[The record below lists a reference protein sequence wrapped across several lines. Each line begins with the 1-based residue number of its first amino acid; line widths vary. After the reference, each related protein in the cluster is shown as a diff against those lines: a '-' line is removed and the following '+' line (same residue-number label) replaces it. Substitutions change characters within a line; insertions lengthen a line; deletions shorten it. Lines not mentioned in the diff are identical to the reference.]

1 MITNKSYHVPVLLD
15 ASIEALNLG
24 DGGGNWMD
32 ATFGGGGH
40 SRLII
45 SKLNDEG
52 RLFGFDQDPD
62 AKKNSIEDS
71 RFTLVEANFRYA
83 KQFLNLKGVKNLDGM
98 LADLGVSSHQFDTA
112 ERGFSLR
119 MDGPLDMRM
128 NHSSGRSASKLI
140 EDSTWE
146 ELMVVLRMYGEVNRP
161 DKLARTI
168 KAASDNSP
176 IKTTNDLVKVLIK
189 HAPSGRENKF
199 YAQVF
204 QALRIEVN
212 DELVALRELL
222 EQATLLLK
230 PGGRLAII
238 SYHSLEDRLVK
249 HFMRSGNFEDK
260 VEKDIKGQTLAP
272 FSQVVR
278 KAIVAT
284 PEEVLD
290 NPRARSAR
298 LRIAERTSSTPKAC

>member
-1 MITNKSYHVPVLLD
+1 VN
-15 ASIEALNLG
+15 
-24 DGGGNWMD
+24 
-32 ATFGGGGH
+32 
-40 SRLII
+40 
-45 SKLNDEG
+45 
-52 RLFGFDQDPD
+52 
-62 AKKNSIEDS
+62 NSIDDS

-83 KQFLNLKGVKNLDGM
+83 KQFLNIHGVESLSGI

-112 ERGFSLR
+112 KRGFSLR
-119 MDGPLDMRM
+119 MEGPLDMRM
-128 NHSSGRSASKLI
+128 NHSSGLSASELI
-140 EDSTWE
+140 EESTWE

-168 KAASDNSP
+168 KTASESSP
-176 IKTTNDLVKVLIK
+176 IKSTNDLIKVISK
-189 HAPSGRENKF
+189 HAPSGRDNKF
-199 YAQVF
+199 FAQVF

-212 DELVALRELL
+212 DELGALRELL
-222 EQATLLLK
+222 EQAAQLIK

-260 VEKDIKGQTLAP
+260 QEKDIKGRTLAP
-272 FSQVVR
+272 FKQVVR

-284 PEEVLD
+284 PEEILK

-298 LRIAERTSSTPKAC
+298 LRVAERTTYNSEVC

>member
-1 MITNKSYHVPVLLD
+1 MTNAYHVPVLLD
-15 ASIEALNLG
+15 ASIEALRLG
-24 DGGGNWMD
+24 DGSGAWMD

-40 SRLII
+40 SRVILEN
-45 SKLNDEG
+45 LNEKG
-52 RLFGFDQDPD
+52 VLFGFDQDPD
-62 AKKNSIEDS
+62 AVANTLDDK

-83 KQFLNLKGVKNLDGM
+83 KQFLSLHGVENPKGI

-128 NHSSGRSASKLI
+128 NPEIGISAAEVI
-140 EDSTWE
+140 DEYTWE

-161 DKLARTI
+161 DRVAREI
-168 KAASDNSP
+168 VAAHNVTP
-176 IKTTNDLVKVLIK
+176 IITTEDLVKVLSK
-189 HAPSGRENKF
+189 MAPGGRENKF
-199 YAQVF
+199 YAQIF

-212 DELVALRELL
+212 DELAALKELL
-222 EQATLLLK
+222 EQSSKLLK
-230 PGGRLAII
+230 PGGRLVVI

-260 VEKDIKGQTLAP
+260 VEKDIKGQIHAP
-272 FSQVVR
+272 FVPISR
-278 KAIVAT
+278 KAIVAS
-284 PEEVLD
+284 PEEVMN

-298 LRIAERTSSTPKAC
+298 LRVAERTEFQNAS

>member
-1 MITNKSYHVPVLLD
+1 MTNAYHVPVLLD
-15 ASIEALNLG
+15 ASIEALRLG
-24 DGGGNWMD
+24 DGSGAWMD

-40 SRLII
+40 SRVILEN
-45 SKLNDEG
+45 LNEKG
-52 RLFGFDQDPD
+52 VLFGFDQDPD
-62 AKKNSIEDS
+62 AVANTLDDK

-83 KQFLNLKGVKNLDGM
+83 KQFLSLHGVENPNGI

-128 NHSSGRSASKLI
+128 NPEIGISAAEVI
-140 EDSTWE
+140 DEYTWE

-161 DKLARTI
+161 DRVAREI
-168 KAASDNSP
+168 VAAHHTEP
-176 IKTTNDLVKVLIK
+176 IKTTEDLVKVLSK
-189 HAPSGRENKF
+189 MAPGGRENKF
-199 YAQVF
+199 YAQIF

-212 DELVALRELL
+212 DELAALKELL
-222 EQATLLLK
+222 EQSSKLLK
-230 PGGRLAII
+230 PGGRLVVI

-260 VEKDIKGQTLAP
+260 VEKDIKGQIHAP
-272 FSQVVR
+272 FVPISR

-284 PEEVLD
+284 PEEVMN

-298 LRIAERTSSTPKAC
+298 LRVAERTEFQNAS

>member
-1 MITNKSYHVPVLLD
+1 
-15 ASIEALNLG
+15 
-24 DGGGNWMD
+24 MD

-40 SRLII
+40 SRVII
-45 SKLNDEG
+45 SKLNNEG
-52 RLFGFDQDPD
+52 RLFSFDQDPD
-62 AKKNSIEDS
+62 AVANKIDDS
-71 RFTLVEANFRYA
+71 RFNLVEANFRYA
-83 KQFLNLKGVKNLDGM
+83 KQFLSLHGVKELSGM

-112 ERGFSLR
+112 DRGFSLR

-128 NHSSGRSASKLI
+128 NHSSGLSAAELI
-140 EDSTWE
+140 EESTWE

-176 IKTTNDLVKVLIK
+176 IKTTNDLIKAISK

-212 DELVALRELL
+212 DELAALKDLL
-222 EQATLLLK
+222 EQATQLIK

-260 VEKDIKGQTLAP
+260 VEKDIKGASLAP
-272 FSQVVR
+272 FKQVVR

-284 PEEVLD
+284 PEEVLG

-298 LRIAERTSSTPKAC
+298 LRIRRKNHLHP

>member
-1 MITNKSYHVPVLLD
+1 MTDTSYHVPVLLD

-24 DGGGNWMD
+24 DGGGDYMD

-40 SRLII
+40 SKVII
-45 SKLNDEG
+45 KSLNEEG

-62 AKKNSIEDS
+62 AVNNSLDDS
-71 RFTLVEANFRYA
+71 RFTLVEANFRFA
-83 KQFLNLKGVKNLDGM
+83 KQFLNLHGVKSLDGL

-112 ERGFSLR
+112 DRGFSLR

-128 NHSSGRSASKLI
+128 NPDSGVSAAELI
-140 EDSTWE
+140 ADSTWE
-146 ELMVVLRMYGEVNRP
+146 ELMVILRMYGEVNRP
-161 DKLARTI
+161 DKLARSI
-168 KAASDNSP
+168 KAASDLSP
-176 IKTTNDLVKVLIK
+176 IKTTNDLIKVLSK
-189 HAPSGRENKF
+189 TAPGGRENKY

-212 DELVALRELL
+212 DELAALRDLL
-222 EQATLLLK
+222 EQATQLLK
-230 PGGRLAII
+230 PGGRLVVI

-260 VEKDIKGQTLAP
+260 IEKDIKGKTLAP
-272 FSQVVR
+272 FKQVVR

-284 PEEVLD
+284 AEEVQL

-298 LRIAERTSSTPKAC
+298 LRIAERTDYSPVS

>member
-1 MITNKSYHVPVLLD
+1 
-15 ASIEALNLG
+15 
-24 DGGGNWMD
+24 MD

-40 SRLII
+40 SKVILEN
-45 SKLNDEG
+45 LNEKG
-52 RLFGFDQDPD
+52 VLFGFDQDPD
-62 AKKNSIEDS
+62 AVANTLDDK

-83 KQFLNLKGVKNLDGM
+83 KQFLSLHGVENPNGI

-128 NHSSGRSASKLI
+128 NPEIGISAAEVI
-140 EDSTWE
+140 DEYTWE

-161 DKLARTI
+161 DRVAREI
-168 KAASDNSP
+168 VAAHHAVP
-176 IKTTNDLVKVLIK
+176 IKTTEDLVKVLSK
-189 HAPSGRENKF
+189 MAPGGRENKF
-199 YAQVF
+199 YAQIF

-212 DELVALRELL
+212 DELAALKELL
-222 EQATLLLK
+222 DQSSKLLK
-230 PGGRLAII
+230 PGGRLVVI

-260 VEKDIKGQTLAP
+260 VEKDIKGQIHAP
-272 FSQVVR
+272 FVPISR

-284 PEEVLD
+284 PEEVMN

-298 LRIAERTSSTPKAC
+298 LRVAERTEFQNAS

>member
-1 MITNKSYHVPVLLD
+1 MTNAYHVPVLLD
-15 ASIEALNLG
+15 ASIEALRLG
-24 DGGGNWMD
+24 DGSGAWMD

-40 SRLII
+40 SKVILEN
-45 SKLNDEG
+45 LNEKG
-52 RLFGFDQDPD
+52 VLFGFDQDPD
-62 AKKNSIEDS
+62 AVANTLNDK

-83 KQFLNLKGVKNLDGM
+83 KQFLSLHGVENPNGI

-128 NHSSGRSASKLI
+128 NPEIGISAAEVI
-140 EDSTWE
+140 DEYTWE

-161 DKLARTI
+161 DRVAREI
-168 KAASDNSP
+168 VAAHHSEP
-176 IKTTNDLVKVLIK
+176 IKTTEDLVKVLSK
-189 HAPSGRENKF
+189 MAPGGRENKF
-199 YAQVF
+199 YAQIF

-212 DELVALRELL
+212 DELAALKELL
-222 EQATLLLK
+222 EQSSKLLK
-230 PGGRLAII
+230 PGGRLVVI

-260 VEKDIKGQTLAP
+260 VEKDIKGQIHAP
-272 FSQVVR
+272 FVPVSR

-284 PEEVLD
+284 PEEVMN

-298 LRIAERTSSTPKAC
+298 LRVAERTEYQNAS

>member
-1 MITNKSYHVPVLLD
+1 MTNHSYHVPVLLD
-15 ASIEALNLG
+15 ASIEALKLG
-24 DGGGNWMD
+24 DGGGDWMD

-40 SRLII
+40 SRVII
-45 SKLNDEG
+45 SKINNEG
-52 RLFGFDQDPD
+52 RLFSFDQDPD
-62 AKKNSIEDS
+62 AVANKIDDS
-71 RFTLVEANFRYA
+71 RFNLVEANFRYA
-83 KQFLNLKGVKNLDGM
+83 KQFLSLHGVKELSGM

-112 ERGFSLR
+112 DRGFSLR

-128 NHSSGRSASKLI
+128 NHSSGLSAAELI
-140 EDSTWE
+140 EESTWE

-176 IKTTNDLVKVLIK
+176 IKTTNDLIKAISK

-212 DELVALRELL
+212 DELAALKDLL
-222 EQATLLLK
+222 EQATQLIK

-260 VEKDIKGQTLAP
+260 VEKDIKGASLAP
-272 FSQVVR
+272 FKQVVR

-284 PEEVLD
+284 PEEVLG

-298 LRIAERTSSTPKAC
+298 LRIAERTTYTPKS

>member
-1 MITNKSYHVPVLLD
+1 MPVLLD
-15 ASIEALNLG
+15 DSIEALNLG
-24 DGGGNWMD
+24 GGGNWMD

-40 SRLII
+40 SRVII
-45 SKLNDEG
+45 SKLNDDG

-83 KQFLNLKGVKNLDGM
+83 KQFLNLNGVKNLDGM

-119 MDGPLDMRM
+119 KDGPLDMRM
-128 NHSSGRSASKLI
+128 NHSSGRSASELI
-140 EDSTWE
+140 EDSTSE

-176 IKTTNDLVKVLIK
+176 IKTTKDLVKALSK

-212 DELVALRELL
+212 DELGALRELL

-272 FSQVVR
+272 FSPVVR

-298 LRIAERTSSTPKAC
+298 LRIAERTTYTPEAC

>member
-1 MITNKSYHVPVLLD
+1 MTNHSYHVPVLLD
-15 ASIEALNLG
+15 ASIEALKLG
-24 DGGGNWMD
+24 DGGGDWMD

-40 SRLII
+40 SRVII
-45 SKLNDEG
+45 SKLNNEG
-52 RLFGFDQDPD
+52 RLFSFDQDPD
-62 AKKNSIEDS
+62 AVANKIDDS
-71 RFTLVEANFRYA
+71 RFNLVEANFRYA
-83 KQFLNLKGVKNLDGM
+83 KQFLSLHGVKELSGM

-112 ERGFSLR
+112 DRGFSLR

-128 NHSSGRSASKLI
+128 NHSSGLSAAELI
-140 EDSTWE
+140 EESTWE

-176 IKTTNDLVKVLIK
+176 IKTTNDLIKAISK

-212 DELVALRELL
+212 DELAALKALL
-222 EQATLLLK
+222 EQATQLIK

-260 VEKDIKGQTLAP
+260 VEKDIKGASLAP
-272 FSQVVR
+272 FKQVVR

-284 PEEVLD
+284 PEEVLG

-298 LRIAERTSSTPKAC
+298 LRIAERTTYTPKS

>member
-1 MITNKSYHVPVLLD
+1 MTNHSYHVPVLLD
-15 ASIEALNLG
+15 ASIEALKLG
-24 DGGGNWMD
+24 DGGGDWMD

-40 SRLII
+40 SRVII
-45 SKLNDEG
+45 SKLNNEG
-52 RLFGFDQDPD
+52 RLFSFDQDPD
-62 AKKNSIEDS
+62 AVANKIDDS
-71 RFTLVEANFRYA
+71 RFNLVEANFRYA
-83 KQFLNLKGVKNLDGM
+83 KQFLSLHGVKELSGM

-112 ERGFSLR
+112 DRGFSLR

-128 NHSSGRSASKLI
+128 NHSSGLSAAELI
-140 EDSTWE
+140 EESTWE

-176 IKTTNDLVKVLIK
+176 IKTTNDLIKAISK

-212 DELVALRELL
+212 DELAALKDLL
-222 EQATLLLK
+222 EQATQLIK

-260 VEKDIKGQTLAP
+260 VEKDIKGVSLAP
-272 FSQVVR
+272 FKQVIR

-284 PEEVLD
+284 PEEVLG

-298 LRIAERTSSTPKAC
+298 LRIAERTTYTPKS

>member
-1 MITNKSYHVPVLLD
+1 
-15 ASIEALNLG
+15 
-24 DGGGNWMD
+24 MD

-40 SRLII
+40 SKVIL
-45 SKLNDEG
+45 KNLNEKG
-52 RLFGFDQDPD
+52 VLFGFDQDPD
-62 AKKNSIEDS
+62 AVANTLDDK

-83 KQFLNLKGVKNLDGM
+83 KQFLSLHGVENPNGI

-128 NHSSGRSASKLI
+128 NPEIGISAAEVI
-140 EDSTWE
+140 DEYTWE

-161 DKLARTI
+161 DRVAREIVT
-168 KAASDNSP
+168 AHNAEP
-176 IKTTNDLVKVLIK
+176 IKTTEDLVKVLSK
-189 HAPSGRENKF
+189 MAPGGRENKF
-199 YAQVF
+199 YAQIF

-212 DELVALRELL
+212 DELAALKELL
-222 EQATLLLK
+222 EQSSKLLK
-230 PGGRLAII
+230 PGGRLVVI

-260 VEKDIKGQTLAP
+260 VEKDIKGQIHAP
-272 FSQVVR
+272 FVPISR

-284 PEEVLD
+284 PEEVMN

-298 LRIAERTSSTPKAC
+298 LRVAERTKFQNAS

>member
-1 MITNKSYHVPVLLD
+1 MTNHSYHVPVLLD
-15 ASIEALNLG
+15 ASIEALKLG
-24 DGGGNWMD
+24 DGGGDWMD

-40 SRLII
+40 SRVII
-45 SKLNDEG
+45 SKLNNEG
-52 RLFGFDQDPD
+52 RLFSFDQDPD
-62 AKKNSIEDS
+62 TVANKIDDS
-71 RFTLVEANFRYA
+71 RFNLVEANFRYA
-83 KQFLNLKGVKNLDGM
+83 KQFLSLHGVKELSGM

-112 ERGFSLR
+112 DRGFSLR

-128 NHSSGRSASKLI
+128 NHSSGLSAAELI
-140 EDSTWE
+140 EESTWE

-176 IKTTNDLVKVLIK
+176 IKTTNDLIKAISK

-212 DELVALRELL
+212 DELAALKDLL
-222 EQATLLLK
+222 EQATQLIK

-260 VEKDIKGQTLAP
+260 VEKDIKGASLAP
-272 FSQVVR
+272 FKQVVR

-284 PEEVLD
+284 PEEVLG

-298 LRIAERTSSTPKAC
+298 LRIAERTTYTPKS

>member
-1 MITNKSYHVPVLLD
+1 MADQSYHVPVLLD

-24 DGGGNWMD
+24 DGGGDWMD

-40 SRLII
+40 SREII
-45 SKLNDEG
+45 SKLNESG

-62 AKKNSIEDS
+62 AVSNSIDDP
-71 RFTLVEANFRYA
+71 RFTLVESNFRYA
-83 KQFLNLKGVKNLDGM
+83 KQFLSIHGVKSLSGM

-112 ERGFSLR
+112 DRGFSLR
-119 MDGPLDMRM
+119 MEGPLDMRM
-128 NHSSGRSASKLI
+128 NHSSGRSAAELI
-140 EDSTWE
+140 EESTWE
-146 ELMVVLRMYGEVNRP
+146 ELMVVLRMFGEVNRP

-168 KAASDNSP
+168 KASDNISSTKDL
-176 IKTTNDLVKVLIK
+176 IKVISK
-189 HAPSGRENKF
+189 HAPGGRENKF
-199 YAQVF
+199 CAQVF

-212 DELVALRELL
+212 DELGALRDLL
-222 EQATLLLK
+222 EQATQLIK

-272 FSQVVR
+272 FKQVVR

-284 PEEVLD
+284 PEEIAK

-298 LRIAERTSSTPKAC
+298 LRIAERTTYTPETC

>member
-1 MITNKSYHVPVLLD
+1 MTDQTYHVPVLLD
-15 ASIEALNLG
+15 ASIEALSLG
-24 DGGGNWMD
+24 DGGGDWMD

-40 SRLII
+40 SREIM
-45 SKLNDEG
+45 SKLHESG

-62 AKKNSIEDS
+62 ALSNSIDDP
-71 RFTLVEANFRYA
+71 RFTLVESNFRYT
-83 KQFLNLKGVKNLDGM
+83 KQFLSIHGVKSLSGM

-112 ERGFSLR
+112 DRGFSLR
-119 MDGPLDMRM
+119 MKGPLDMRM
-128 NHSSGRSASKLI
+128 NHSSGRSAAELI
-140 EDSTWE
+140 KESTWE

-161 DKLARTI
+161 DKLARII
-168 KAASDNSP
+168 KASDNISSTKDL
-176 IKTTNDLVKVLIK
+176 IKVISK
-189 HAPSGRENKF
+189 HAPGGRENKF

-212 DELVALRELL
+212 DELGALRDLL
-222 EQATLLLK
+222 EQATQLIK

-260 VEKDIKGQTLAP
+260 IEKDIKGQTLAP
-272 FSQVVR
+272 FKQVVR

-284 PEEVLD
+284 PEEIAK

-298 LRIAERTSSTPKAC
+298 LRIAERTTYTPETC

>member
-1 MITNKSYHVPVLLD
+1 MTNAYHVPVLLD
-15 ASIEALNLG
+15 ASIEALRLG
-24 DGGGNWMD
+24 DGSGAWMD

-40 SRLII
+40 SKVILEN
-45 SKLNDEG
+45 LNEKG
-52 RLFGFDQDPD
+52 VLFGFDQDPD
-62 AKKNSIEDS
+62 AVANTLDDK

-83 KQFLNLKGVKNLDGM
+83 KQFLSLHGVENPNGI

-128 NHSSGRSASKLI
+128 NPEIGISAAEVI
-140 EDSTWE
+140 DEYTWE

-161 DKLARTI
+161 DRVAREI
-168 KAASDNSP
+168 VAAHHSEP
-176 IKTTNDLVKVLIK
+176 IKTTEDLVKVLSK
-189 HAPSGRENKF
+189 MAPGGRENKF
-199 YAQVF
+199 YAQIF

-212 DELVALRELL
+212 DELAALKELL
-222 EQATLLLK
+222 EQSSKLLK
-230 PGGRLAII
+230 PGGRLVVI

-260 VEKDIKGQTLAP
+260 VEKDIKGQIHAP
-272 FSQVVR
+272 FVPISR

-284 PEEVLD
+284 PEEVMN

-298 LRIAERTSSTPKAC
+298 LRVAERTEYQNAS

>member
-1 MITNKSYHVPVLLD
+1 MTNHSYHVPVLLD
-15 ASIEALNLG
+15 ASIEALKLG
-24 DGGGNWMD
+24 DGGGDWMD

-40 SRLII
+40 SRVII
-45 SKLNDEG
+45 SKLNNEG
-52 RLFGFDQDPD
+52 RLFSFDQDPD
-62 AKKNSIEDS
+62 AVANKIDDS
-71 RFTLVEANFRYA
+71 RFNLVEANFRYA
-83 KQFLNLKGVKNLDGM
+83 KQFLSLHGVKELSGM

-112 ERGFSLR
+112 DRGFSLR

-128 NHSSGRSASKLI
+128 NHSSGLSAAELI
-140 EDSTWE
+140 EESTWE

-176 IKTTNDLVKVLIK
+176 IKTTNDLIKAISK

-199 YAQVF
+199 YAQIF

-212 DELVALRELL
+212 DELAALKDLL
-222 EQATLLLK
+222 EQATQLIK

-260 VEKDIKGQTLAP
+260 VEKDIKGASLAP
-272 FSQVVR
+272 FKQVVR

-284 PEEVLD
+284 PEEVLG

-298 LRIAERTSSTPKAC
+298 LRIAERTTYTPKS

>member
-1 MITNKSYHVPVLLD
+1 MTNAYHVPVLLD
-15 ASIEALNLG
+15 ASIEALRLG
-24 DGGGNWMD
+24 DGSGAWMD

-40 SRLII
+40 SKVIL
-45 SKLNDEG
+45 KNLNEKG
-52 RLFGFDQDPD
+52 VLFGFDQDPD
-62 AKKNSIEDS
+62 AVANTLDDK

-83 KQFLNLKGVKNLDGM
+83 KQFLSLHGVENPNGI

-128 NHSSGRSASKLI
+128 NPEIGISAAEVI
-140 EDSTWE
+140 DEYTWE

-161 DKLARTI
+161 DRVAREIVT
-168 KAASDNSP
+168 AHNAEP
-176 IKTTNDLVKVLIK
+176 IKTTEDLVKVLSK
-189 HAPSGRENKF
+189 MAPGGRENKF
-199 YAQVF
+199 YAQIF

-212 DELVALRELL
+212 DELAALKELL
-222 EQATLLLK
+222 EQSSKLLK
-230 PGGRLAII
+230 PGGRLVVI

-260 VEKDIKGQTLAP
+260 VEKDIKGQIHAP
-272 FSQVVR
+272 FVPISR

-284 PEEVLD
+284 PEEVMN

-298 LRIAERTSSTPKAC
+298 LRVAERTEFQNAS

>member
-1 MITNKSYHVPVLLD
+1 MTNLSYHVPVLID
-15 ASIEALNLG
+15 ASIEALKLG
-24 DGGGNWMD
+24 DGGGDWMD

-40 SRLII
+40 SRVII
-45 SKLNDEG
+45 SKLNNEG
-52 RLFGFDQDPD
+52 RLFSFDQDPD
-62 AKKNSIEDS
+62 AVVNKIDDS
-71 RFTLVEANFRYA
+71 RFNLVEANFRYA
-83 KQFLNLKGVKNLDGM
+83 KQFLSLHGVKELSGM
-98 LADLGVSSHQFDTA
+98 IADLGVSSHQFDTA
-112 ERGFSLR
+112 DRGFSLR

-128 NHSSGRSASKLI
+128 NNSSGLSAAELI
-140 EDSTWE
+140 EESTWE

-168 KAASDNSP
+168 KATSDNSP
-176 IKTTNDLVKVLIK
+176 IKTTNDLIKAISK
-189 HAPSGRENKF
+189 HAPSCRENKF

-212 DELVALRELL
+212 DELAALKNLL
-222 EQATLLLK
+222 EQATQLIK

-260 VEKDIKGQTLAP
+260 VEKDIKGATLAT
-272 FSQVVR
+272 FKQVVR

-284 PEEVLD
+284 PEEVLG

-298 LRIAERTSSTPKAC
+298 LRIAERTTYTPKS

>member
-1 MITNKSYHVPVLLD
+1 MTNHSYHVPVLLD
-15 ASIEALNLG
+15 ASIEALKLG
-24 DGGGNWMD
+24 DGGGDWMD

-40 SRLII
+40 SRVII
-45 SKLNDEG
+45 SKLNNEG
-52 RLFGFDQDPD
+52 RLFSFDQDPD
-62 AKKNSIEDS
+62 AVANKIDDS
-71 RFTLVEANFRYA
+71 RFNLVEANFRYA
-83 KQFLNLKGVKNLDGM
+83 KQFLSLHGVKELSGM

-112 ERGFSLR
+112 DRGFSLR

-128 NHSSGRSASKLI
+128 NHSSGLSAAELI
-140 EDSTWE
+140 EESTWE

-176 IKTTNDLVKVLIK
+176 IKTTNDLIKAISK
-189 HAPSGRENKF
+189 HAQSGRENKF

-212 DELVALRELL
+212 DELAALKDLL
-222 EQATLLLK
+222 EQATQLIK

-260 VEKDIKGQTLAP
+260 VEKDIKGASLAP
-272 FSQVVR
+272 FKQVVR

-284 PEEVLD
+284 SEEVLG

-298 LRIAERTSSTPKAC
+298 LRIAERTTYTPKS

>member
-1 MITNKSYHVPVLLD
+1 MTNHSYHVPVLLD
-15 ASIEALNLG
+15 ASIEALKL
-24 DGGGNWMD
+24 GGGGGDWMD

-40 SRLII
+40 SRVII
-45 SKLNDEG
+45 SKLNNEG
-52 RLFGFDQDPD
+52 RLFSFDQDPD
-62 AKKNSIEDS
+62 AVANKIDDS
-71 RFTLVEANFRYA
+71 RFNLVEANFRYA
-83 KQFLNLKGVKNLDGM
+83 KQFLSLHGVKELSGM

-112 ERGFSLR
+112 DRGFSLR

-128 NHSSGRSASKLI
+128 NHSSGLSAAELI
-140 EDSTWE
+140 EESTWE

-176 IKTTNDLVKVLIK
+176 IKTTNDLIKAISK

-212 DELVALRELL
+212 DELAALKDLL
-222 EQATLLLK
+222 EQATQLIK

-260 VEKDIKGQTLAP
+260 VEKDIKGATLAP
-272 FSQVVR
+272 FKQVVR

-284 PEEVLD
+284 PEEVLG

-298 LRIAERTSSTPKAC
+298 LRIAERTTYTPKS

>member
-1 MITNKSYHVPVLLD
+1 MTQAYHVPVLLD
-15 ASIEALNLG
+15 ASIEALKLG
-24 DGGGNWMD
+24 DGSGAWMD

-40 SRLII
+40 SRVILEN
-45 SKLNDEG
+45 LNEAG
-52 RLFGFDQDPD
+52 VLFGFDQDPD
-62 AKKNSIEDS
+62 AVANTLDDK

-83 KQFLNLKGVKNLDGM
+83 KQFLSLHGVENPKGI

-128 NHSSGRSASKLI
+128 NPEVGMSAAEVI
-140 EDSTWE
+140 DEYTWE

-161 DKLARTI
+161 DRVAREI
-168 KAASDNSP
+168 MAAHNESP
-176 IKTTNDLVKVLIK
+176 IITTEDLVKVLSK
-189 HAPSGRENKF
+189 MAPGGRENKF
-199 YAQVF
+199 YAQIF

-212 DELVALRELL
+212 DELAALKELL
-222 EQATLLLK
+222 EQSSKLLK
-230 PGGRLAII
+230 PGGRLVVI

-260 VEKDIKGQTLAP
+260 VEKDIKGQIHAP
-272 FSQVVR
+272 FVPISR

-284 PEEVLD
+284 PEEVMN

-298 LRIAERTSSTPKAC
+298 LRVAERTEFQNAS

>member
-1 MITNKSYHVPVLLD
+1 MTNAYHVPVLLD
-15 ASIEALNLG
+15 ASIEALRLG
-24 DGGGNWMD
+24 DGSGAWMD

-40 SRLII
+40 SKVILEN
-45 SKLNDEG
+45 LNEKG
-52 RLFGFDQDPD
+52 VLFGFDQDPD
-62 AKKNSIEDS
+62 AVANTLDDK

-83 KQFLNLKGVKNLDGM
+83 KQFLSLHGVENPNGI

-128 NHSSGRSASKLI
+128 NPEIGISAAEVI
-140 EDSTWE
+140 DEYTWE

-161 DKLARTI
+161 DRVAREI
-168 KAASDNSP
+168 VAAHHTEP
-176 IKTTNDLVKVLIK
+176 IKTTEDLVKVLSK
-189 HAPSGRENKF
+189 MAPGGRENKF
-199 YAQVF
+199 YAQIF

-212 DELVALRELL
+212 DELAALKELL
-222 EQATLLLK
+222 EQSSKLLK
-230 PGGRLAII
+230 PGGRLVVI

-260 VEKDIKGQTLAP
+260 VEKDIKGQIHAP
-272 FSQVVR
+272 FAPISR

-284 PEEVLD
+284 PEEVMN

-298 LRIAERTSSTPKAC
+298 LRVAERTEYQNAS

>member
-1 MITNKSYHVPVLLD
+1 MTNHSYHVPVLLD
-15 ASIEALNLG
+15 ASIEALKLG
-24 DGGGNWMD
+24 DGGGDWMD

-40 SRLII
+40 SRVII
-45 SKLNDEG
+45 SKLNNEG
-52 RLFGFDQDPD
+52 RLFSFDQDPD
-62 AKKNSIEDS
+62 AVANKIDDS
-71 RFTLVEANFRYA
+71 RFNLVEANFRYA
-83 KQFLNLKGVKNLDGM
+83 KQFLSLHGVKELSGM

-112 ERGFSLR
+112 DRGFSLR

-128 NHSSGRSASKLI
+128 NHSSGLSAAELI
-140 EDSTWE
+140 EEYTWE

-176 IKTTNDLVKVLIK
+176 IKTTNDLIKAISK

-212 DELVALRELL
+212 DELAALKDLL
-222 EQATLLLK
+222 EQATQLIK

-260 VEKDIKGQTLAP
+260 VEKDIKGASLAP
-272 FSQVVR
+272 FKQVVR

-284 PEEVLD
+284 PEEVLG

-298 LRIAERTSSTPKAC
+298 LRIAERTTYTPKS

>member
-1 MITNKSYHVPVLLD
+1 MTNHSYHVPVLLD
-15 ASIEALNLG
+15 ASIEALKLG
-24 DGGGNWMD
+24 DGGGDWMD

-40 SRLII
+40 SRVII
-45 SKLNDEG
+45 SKLNNEG
-52 RLFGFDQDPD
+52 RLFSFDQDPD
-62 AKKNSIEDS
+62 AVANKIDDS
-71 RFTLVEANFRYA
+71 RFNLVEANFRYA
-83 KQFLNLKGVKNLDGM
+83 KQFLSLHGVKELSGM

-112 ERGFSLR
+112 DRGFSLR

-128 NHSSGRSASKLI
+128 NHSSGLSAAELI
-140 EDSTWE
+140 EESTWE
-146 ELMVVLRMYGEVNRP
+146 ELMVVLRIYGEVNRP

-176 IKTTNDLVKVLIK
+176 IKTTNDLIKAISK

-212 DELVALRELL
+212 DELAALKDLL
-222 EQATLLLK
+222 EQATQLIK

-260 VEKDIKGQTLAP
+260 VEKDIKGASLAP
-272 FSQVVR
+272 FKQVVR

-284 PEEVLD
+284 PEEVLG

-298 LRIAERTSSTPKAC
+298 LRIAERTTYTPKS

>member
-1 MITNKSYHVPVLLD
+1 MTNLSYHVPVLLD
-15 ASIEALNLG
+15 ASIEALKLG
-24 DGGGNWMD
+24 DGGGDWMD

-40 SRLII
+40 SRVII
-45 SKLNDEG
+45 SKLNNEG
-52 RLFGFDQDPD
+52 RLFSFDQDPD
-62 AKKNSIEDS
+62 AVANKIDDS
-71 RFTLVEANFRYA
+71 RFNLVEANFRYA
-83 KQFLNLKGVKNLDGM
+83 KQFLSLHGVKELSGM

-112 ERGFSLR
+112 DRGFSLR

-128 NHSSGRSASKLI
+128 NHSSGLSAAELI
-140 EDSTWE
+140 EESTWE

-176 IKTTNDLVKVLIK
+176 IKTTNDLIKAISK

-212 DELVALRELL
+212 DELAALKDLL
-222 EQATLLLK
+222 EQATQLIK

-260 VEKDIKGQTLAP
+260 VEKDIKGASLAP
-272 FSQVVR
+272 FKQVVR

-284 PEEVLD
+284 PEEVLG
-290 NPRARSAR
+290 NPRSRSAR
-298 LRIAERTSSTPKAC
+298 LRIAERTTYTSKS

>member
-1 MITNKSYHVPVLLD
+1 MTDNSYHVPVLLD

-24 DGGGNWMD
+24 DGGGDWMD

-40 SRLII
+40 SKVIV
-45 SKLNDEG
+45 SNLNEKG

-62 AKKNSIEDS
+62 AKANSLDDS
-71 RFTLVEANFRYA
+71 RFTLVEANFRFA
-83 KQFLNLKGVKNLDGM
+83 RQFLTLHRVKNLDGI

-112 ERGFSLR
+112 DRGFSLR

-128 NHSSGRSASKLI
+128 NPEVGISAAELI
-140 EDSTWE
+140 AESTWE
-146 ELMVVLRMYGEVNRP
+146 ELMVVIRMYGEVNRP
-161 DKLARTI
+161 DKVARAI
-168 KAASDNSP
+168 KAESDISP
-176 IKTTNDLVKVLIK
+176 INTTSDLIKVLSK
-189 HAPSGRENKF
+189 SAPGGRENKY
-199 YAQVF
+199 YAQIF

-212 DELVALRELL
+212 DELAALRELL

-230 PGGRLAII
+230 PGGRLVVI

-249 HFMRSGNFEDK
+249 HFMRSGNFEDII
-260 VEKDIKGQTLAP
+260 EKDIKGQVLSP
-272 FSQVVR
+272 FKQVKR

-284 PEEVLD
+284 AEEVQL

-298 LRIAERTSSTPKAC
+298 LRVAERTDYPASK

>member
-1 MITNKSYHVPVLLD
+1 MTNAYHVPVLLD
-15 ASIEALNLG
+15 ASIEALRLG
-24 DGGGNWMD
+24 DGSGAWMD

-40 SRLII
+40 SRVILEN
-45 SKLNDEG
+45 LNEKG
-52 RLFGFDQDPD
+52 VLFGFDQDPD
-62 AKKNSIEDS
+62 AVANTLDDK

-83 KQFLNLKGVKNLDGM
+83 KQFLSLHGVENPNGI

-128 NHSSGRSASKLI
+128 NPEIGISAAEVI
-140 EDSTWE
+140 DEYTWE

-161 DKLARTI
+161 DRVAREIVT
-168 KAASDNSP
+168 AHNAEP
-176 IKTTNDLVKVLIK
+176 IKTTEDLVKVLSK
-189 HAPSGRENKF
+189 MAPGGRENKF
-199 YAQVF
+199 YAQIF

-212 DELVALRELL
+212 DELAALKELL
-222 EQATLLLK
+222 EQSSKLLK
-230 PGGRLAII
+230 PGGRLVVI

-260 VEKDIKGQTLAP
+260 VEKDIKGQIHAP
-272 FSQVVR
+272 FVPVSR

-284 PEEVLD
+284 PEEVMN

-298 LRIAERTSSTPKAC
+298 LRVAERTEYQNAS

>member
-1 MITNKSYHVPVLLD
+1 MTNHSYHVPVLID
-15 ASIEALNLG
+15 ASIEALKLG
-24 DGGGNWMD
+24 DGGGDWMD

-40 SRLII
+40 SRVII
-45 SKLNDEG
+45 SKLNNEG
-52 RLFGFDQDPD
+52 RLFSFDQDPD
-62 AKKNSIEDS
+62 AVANKIDDS
-71 RFTLVEANFRYA
+71 RFNLVEANFRYA
-83 KQFLNLKGVKNLDGM
+83 KQFLSLHGVKELSGM

-112 ERGFSLR
+112 DRGFSLR

-128 NHSSGRSASKLI
+128 NHSSGLSAAELI
-140 EDSTWE
+140 EESTWE
-146 ELMVVLRMYGEVNRP
+146 ELIVVLRMYGEVNRP

-176 IKTTNDLVKVLIK
+176 IKTTNDLIKAISK

-212 DELVALRELL
+212 DELAALKDLL
-222 EQATLLLK
+222 EQATQLIK

-260 VEKDIKGQTLAP
+260 VEKDIKGASLAP
-272 FSQVVR
+272 FKQVVR

-284 PEEVLD
+284 PEEVLG

-298 LRIAERTSSTPKAC
+298 LRIAERTTYTPKS

>member
-1 MITNKSYHVPVLLD
+1 MTQAYHVPVLLD
-15 ASIEALNLG
+15 ASIEALRLG
-24 DGGGNWMD
+24 DGSGAWMD

-40 SRLII
+40 SRVILEN
-45 SKLNDEG
+45 LNEKG
-52 RLFGFDQDPD
+52 VLLGFDQDPD
-62 AKKNSIEDS
+62 AVANTLDDK

-83 KQFLNLKGVKNLDGM
+83 QQFLSLHGVENPKGI

-128 NHSSGRSASKLI
+128 NPEIGISAAELI
-140 EDSTWE
+140 DEYTWE

-161 DKLARTI
+161 DRVAREI
-168 KAASDNSP
+168 VAAHNVTP
-176 IKTTNDLVKVLIK
+176 IITTADLVKVLSK
-189 HAPSGRENKF
+189 MAPGGRENKF
-199 YAQVF
+199 YAQIF

-212 DELVALRELL
+212 DELAALKELL
-222 EQATLLLK
+222 EQSSKLLK
-230 PGGRLAII
+230 PGGRLVVI

-260 VEKDIKGQTLAP
+260 VEKDIKGQIHAP
-272 FSQVVR
+272 FVPISR
-278 KAIVAT
+278 KAIVAS
-284 PEEVLD
+284 PEEVMN

-298 LRIAERTSSTPKAC
+298 LRVAERTEFQNAS